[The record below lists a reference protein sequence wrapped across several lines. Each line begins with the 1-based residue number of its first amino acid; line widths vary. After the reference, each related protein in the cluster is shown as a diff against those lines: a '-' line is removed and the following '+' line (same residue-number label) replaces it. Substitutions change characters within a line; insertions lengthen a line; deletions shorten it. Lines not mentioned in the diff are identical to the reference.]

1 MEARCIRCST
11 IVYSH
16 KRLSELKCRCGGQL
30 QRMRFTGLIE
40 GLHPLGKE
48 HNMEV
53 GGKLCYG
60 TYRSIYGN
68 FVIDKLNNV
77 FHKVQL
83 LR

>member
-1 MEARCIRCST
+1 
-11 IVYSH
+11 
-16 KRLSELKCRCGGQL
+16 
-30 QRMRFTGLIE
+30 MRFTGLVE
-40 GLHPLGKE
+40 GMHPLGKE

-53 GGKLCYG
+53 SGKTCYG

>member
-16 KRLSELKCRCGGQL
+16 KRLNEIKCRCGGQL

-53 GGKLCYG
+53 SGKLCYG

-68 FVIDKLNNV
+68 FVIDKLNNM
-77 FHKVQL
+77 FHKVTL